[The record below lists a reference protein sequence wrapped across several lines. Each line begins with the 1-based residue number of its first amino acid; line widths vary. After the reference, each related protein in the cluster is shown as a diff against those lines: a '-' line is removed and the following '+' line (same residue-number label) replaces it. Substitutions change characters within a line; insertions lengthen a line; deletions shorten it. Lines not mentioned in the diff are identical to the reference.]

1 MKYFKTYNELKES
14 LNKATEYAV
23 MLIGGSIGDKSRP
36 RDSRGY
42 IGVEMNADETL
53 YSKTDAKETAKR
65 MNKGLSPSERSYYGL
80 KYVVVPV
87 SNGKFVREAE
97 DLDEAITMDAVFIH
111 SITGSGQD
119 GAQNFIDDNKLDGK
133 KIADYLKANKNE
145 KYNIRDLI
153 AGTGIGAQR
162 SYRQRML
169 KLFKESLNEREYSND
184 QRTDMADKGLALPDG
199 SFPIKDLEDLKNAI
213 QAYGRSKDQT
223 AAAKFIAKR
232 AKELSAEDL
241 IPVSD
246 DFQKS
251 LKESM
256 DFEKLKVGSILNFT
270 DGETWKITKIVG
282 NPSNPRG
289 VFAKADGDT
298 KKSYI
303 SVALEFSIDELVNN
317 VVSINE
323 ELIKEATTSWSKM
336 MKGVKSSETG
346 PWSLVAIENLRVV
359 GQSIDIRTQDLVPAK
374 YEALRKDY
382 PRANI
387 YIEDGTGMVIWSSNK

>member
-14 LNKATEYAV
+14 LNEATEYAV

-65 MNKGLSPSERSYYGL
+65 MNKGLSPGERGYYGL

-133 KIADYLKANKNE
+133 KIADYLKANKDE

-298 KKSYI
+298 KKSYT

-346 PWSLVAIENLRVV
+346 PWSLVAIENRRVV
-359 GQSIDIRTQDLVPAK
+359 GQSIDIKMQDLVPAK

-387 YIEDGTGMVIWSSNK
+387 HIEDGTGMVIWSSNK

>member
-1 MKYFKTYNELKES
+1 MKYFKTYLELKKS
-14 LNKATEYAV
+14 LN
-23 MLIGGSIGDKSRP
+23 
-36 RDSRGY
+36 
-42 IGVEMNADETL
+42 
-53 YSKTDAKETAKR
+53 
-65 MNKGLSPSERSYYGL
+65 
-80 KYVVVPV
+80 
-87 SNGKFVREAE
+87 
-97 DLDEAITMDAVFIH
+97 EAITMDAVFIH

-119 GAQNFIDDNKLDGK
+119 GAQNFINDNKLDGK
-133 KIADYLKANKNE
+133 KIADYLKANRNE

-153 AGTGIGAQR
+153 AGIGIGAQK

-169 KLFKESLNEREYSND
+169 KLFKESLNEEYDVSGVSRADLKSILNYLEANDVSYDFNGREEMLDFDITELDKKGQAELKKLGISESVNERDYSND
-184 QRTDMADKGLALPDG
+184 QRTDMVDRGLALPDG

-213 QAYGRSKDQT
+213 QAYGRSKNQA

-241 IPVSD
+241 IPNTE

-256 DFEKLKVGSILNFT
+256 DLEKLKVGSILNFA

-303 SVALEFSIDELVNN
+303 SIPLEFSIDELVNN

-323 ELIKEATTSWSKM
+323 
-336 MKGVKSSETG
+336 
-346 PWSLVAIENLRVV
+346 SLVTE
-359 GQSIDIRTQDLVPAK
+359 GQFS
-374 YEALRKDY
+374 
-382 PRANI
+382 
-387 YIEDGTGMVIWSSNK
+387 